1 VGNIERVI
9 REVDS
14 SMTMEGLP
22 LTKDDKNRIRKCLTD
37 PSALDGVIGNLLAK
51 HTVPLRN

>member
-1 VGNIERVI
+1 MGNIERVI

-14 SMTMEGLP
+14 SMKMEGLP

-37 PSALDGVIGNLLAK
+37 PSVLDGVIGNLIAK
-51 HTVPLRN
+51 HTVPARN